1 MTHYNRAWRFNQ
13 RFARAKFADNR
24 RRLTSSR
31 NVDMLAR
38 MSATINTY
46 LKALD
51 GYQAT
56 EHSHRPALKDLFEAM
71 MPDAQATNEPRRIEC
86 GAPDFVIHRKEIPFG
101 YAETKN
107 IGANLDGAE
116 HEAQLN
122 RYCESLD
129 NLIFTDYLE
138 FRLFREGKCIQQ
150 VRIGELRGDKIKPLR
165 ENFDAFVDLVKHFAD
180 YQGCTISTADE
191 LANRMAHKAR
201 MLASVIEKAIDK
213 KGNGNGEDLTG
224 QWAVFRK
231 HLIHDLEP
239 AQFADIYAQTV
250 AYGMFAARLHDATAQ
265 PFTRKKAAELI
276 PPSNPFL
283 RKFFQHIA
291 GYDLDDRIVWIVD
304 DLADLFCAA
313 DVDELMK
320 GYGKQTERTDPFLHF
335 YETFLGAYDPAK
347 RKSRGVYYTPEPVVD
362 FIVRAVDE
370 LLCDKFKLT
379 RGIADDAKARIPIK
393 DAQGK
398 TQSREIHKVQIL
410 DPATGTGT
418 FLAAIVKHIAGTYYA
433 GQKGAWQ
440 SYVKAHLI
448 PRLNGFELLMA
459 AYSMAHVKLGM
470 VLRDSGCDVGDE
482 RLRVF
487 LTNALEEQHE
497 DSATLFARWLSEEAA
512 QANAIKRE
520 TPVMVVIGNPP
531 YSGESVNK
539 GAWITQLIELY
550 KREPG
555 GGKLQERNSKWL
567 NDDYVKF
574 IRCGQHFVDD
584 TGEGILAYITN
595 HSFLDNPTFRGM
607 RWSLLQ
613 SFDEIYILDLHG
625 NSKKKET
632 APDGSID
639 ENVFDIMQGVSINLF
654 VKTGAKKSGALAKV
668 FHFDLYG
675 KRTGKYE
682 FLNAH
687 TLKQVKFKKLKML
700 APQYYFVAKDY
711 KLNGHYER
719 GFSVDELFKI
729 NGVGITTAHDE
740 FSIGI
745 DKSELLNT
753 YREFQKSPRDAELLH
768 RRFNVAKKKGW
779 DILSGW
785 GNLQGEEDI
794 QNYIM
799 PVAYRPFDTRFIFY
813 EKKLVWRPVDKVMR
827 HFIDGENI
835 GLIFKRGGIEEKA
848 APVFLTK
855 HISESRSWSRPGM
868 QGVETNAPLYLYP
881 EPIPNTLEDRA
892 LRDPNLNMR
901 IVNTI
906 ADSLGLRFVIEKQ
919 QDDKTFAPIDL
930 LDYIYAV
937 LHSPAYR
944 EKYIE
949 FLKIDF
955 PRVPYPTDKNQFR
968 KLAKLGG
975 QLRELHLL
983 QTDQPLITEYN
994 HSGDNTVE
1002 KINWQLTDIQN
1013 QLGEVHINKNQ
1024 RFEKVPATAWEFYIG
1039 GYQPAQKWLKDRKGI
1054 ALTADDIR
1062 HWQKIIVALSET
1074 EKLMATIDSIQF
1086 IQ

>member
-1 MTHYNRAWRFNQ
+1 
-13 RFARAKFADNR
+13 
-24 RRLTSSR
+24 
-31 NVDMLAR
+31 MLA
-38 MSATINTY
+38 SIKQYLNTLGKTY
-46 LKALD
+46 S
-51 GYQAT
+51 AT
-56 EHSHRPALKDLFEAM
+56 EHSHRPALTMLLGEM
-71 MPDAQATNEPRRIEC
+71 IPDAQATNEPRRIEC

-107 IGANLDGAE
+107 IGANLDDAA
-116 HEAQLN
+116 HRAQIK
-122 RYCESLD
+122 RYSDALD
-129 NLIFTDYLE
+129 NLIFTDYLT
-138 FRLFREGKCIQQ
+138 FRLIREGAIVAEVC
-150 VRIGELRGDKIKPLR
+150 IGELRGGKIKPLPQ
-165 ENFDAFVDLVKHFAD
+165 NFDAFVDLLKSFSD

-201 MLASVIEKAIDK
+201 MLASVIAKAIATNEGEK
-213 KGNGNGEDLTG
+213 KDDLRA
-224 QWAVFRK
+224 QLEVFRK
-231 HLIHDLEP
+231 HLIHEIQP
-239 AQFADIYAQTV
+239 AEFADIYAQTI
-250 AYGMFAARLHDATAQ
+250 AYGMFAARLHDPT
-265 PFTRKKAAELI
+265 PRTFTREQAAKLI
-276 PPSNPFL
+276 PKANPFL

-291 GYDLDDRIVWIVD
+291 GYDLDDRIVWVVD

-313 DVDELMK
+313 DVGELMK
-320 GYGKQTERTDPFLHF
+320 DYGRQTERTDPFIHF

-370 LLCDKFKLT
+370 LLRDKFKL
-379 RGIADDAKARIPIK
+379 RDGIADYGKITVTEK
-393 DAQGK
+393 D
-398 TQSREIHKVQIL
+398 QSREMHKVQIL

-418 FLAAIVKHIAGTYYA
+418 FLAAIVKHIKRKYYA
-433 GQKGAWQ
+433 NQKGAWQ
-440 SYVKAHLI
+440 GYVNEHLI

-459 AYSMAHVKLGM
+459 AYAMAHIKLDM
-470 VLRDSGCDVGDE
+470 VLREDGCDVGDD

-487 LTNALEEQHE
+487 LTNALEEQHPDT
-497 DSATLFARWLSEEAA
+497 DSLLAIWLSEEAEE
-512 QANAIKRE
+512 ANKIKRE

-539 GAWITQLIELY
+539 GEWIAKLIEVY

-555 GGKLQERNSKWL
+555 GGKLQEKNPKWI

-574 IRCGQHFVDD
+574 IRCGQHFVDG
-584 TGEGILAYITN
+584 TGEGVLAYISN
-595 HSFLDNPTFRGM
+595 NGFIDNPTFRGM

-632 APDGSID
+632 APDGSAD

-654 VKTGAKKSGALAKV
+654 VKTGAKKAGALAKV

-675 KRTGKYE
+675 KRAGKYE

-687 TLKQVKFKKLKML
+687 NLKQVKFKKLKML

-719 GFSVDELFKI
+719 GFSVTELFSVNSVGIVTARDGFTIYHSREALENSIAAFRNMSDEDAREKYALGKDVRDWKI
-729 NGVGITTAHDE
+729 NLARRDLEVNV
-740 FSIGI
+740 F
-745 DKSELLNT
+745 NT
-753 YREFQKSPRDAELLH
+753 DNDSP
-768 RRFNVAKKKGW
+768 VQ
-779 DILSGW
+779 IC
-785 GNLQGEEDI
+785 
-794 QNYIM
+794 
-799 PVAYRPFDTRFIFY
+799 YRPFDTRFTYYTGKSKGFHCMPRG
-813 EKKLVWRPVDKVMR
+813 EVMR
-827 HFIDGENI
+827 HFIAKDNV
-835 GLIFKRGGIEEKA
+835 GLITIRR
-848 APVFLTK
+848 
-855 HISESRSWSRPGM
+855 SRSGKPWGE
-868 QGVETNAPLYLYP
+868 VFVTNLMASGSTAISALDINYVFPLYIYP

-901 IVNTI
+901 IVNAI
-906 ADSLGLRFVIEKQ
+906 ADNIGLRFVIEKQ
-919 QDDKTFAPIDL
+919 NDDKTFAPIDL

-955 PRVPYPTDKNQFR
+955 PRVPYPTDKTQFR

-975 QLRELHLL
+975 QLRALHLM
-983 QTDQPLITEYN
+983 QSDQPLITAYN
-994 HSGDNTVE
+994 QKGDNIVG
-1002 KINWQLTDIQN
+1002 KIKWETTDPVK
-1013 QLGEVHINKNQ
+1013 QLGKVHINAQ
-1024 RFEKVPATAWEFYIG
+1024 QCFDKVPATAWNFYIG

-1074 EKLMATIDSIQF
+1074 EKLMAEIDAAALV
-1086 IQ
+1086 

>member
-1 MTHYNRAWRFNQ
+1 
-13 RFARAKFADNR
+13 
-24 RRLTSSR
+24 
-31 NVDMLAR
+31 MLAR

-46 LKALD
+46 LNTLGKT
-51 GYQAT
+51 YSAT
-56 EHSHRPALKDLFEAM
+56 EHSHRPALTTLLGEM
-71 MPDAQATNEPRRIEC
+71 IPDAQATNEPRRIEC

-101 YAETKN
+101 YVETKN
-107 IGANLDGAE
+107 IGANLDDAA
-116 HEAQLN
+116 HRAQIKRYSEA
-122 RYCESLD
+122 LD
-129 NLIFTDYLE
+129 NLIFTDYLT
-138 FRLFREGKCIQQ
+138 FRLIREGAIVAEVC
-150 VRIGELRGDKIKPLR
+150 IGELRGGKIKPLPQ
-165 ENFDAFVDLVKHFAD
+165 NFDAFVDLLKSFSD
-180 YQGCTISTADE
+180 YQGLTISTADE

-201 MLASVIEKAIDK
+201 MLARVIAQAIGKEEDDRRENLSK
-213 KGNGNGEDLTG
+213 QLKG
-224 QWAVFRK
+224 FRK
-231 HLIHDLEP
+231 HLIHDITA
-239 AQFADIYAQTV
+239 AQFADIYAQTI
-250 AYGMFAARLHDATAQ
+250 AYGMFAARLHDSTARK
-265 PFTRKKAAELI
+265 FTRRIAADLI

-291 GYDLDDRIVWIVD
+291 GYDLDDRIVWVVD

-313 DVDELMK
+313 DVGELMK

-370 LLCDKFKLT
+370 LLRDKFKLAH
-379 RGIADDAKARIPIK
+379 GIADSSLVRNKE
-393 DAQGK
+393 
-398 TQSREIHKVQIL
+398 QSRDIHKVQIL

-418 FLAAIVKHIAGTYYA
+418 FLAAIVKHIAETYYA

-440 SYVKAHLI
+440 SYVNENLI

-487 LTNALEEQHE
+487 LTNALEEQHSDTE
-497 DSATLFARWLSEEAA
+497 TLFASWLSDEAKE
-512 QANAIKRE
+512 ANAIKRD

-531 YSGESVNK
+531 YSGESANK
-539 GAWITQLIELY
+539 GEWIGDLLDVY

-555 GGKLQERNSKWL
+555 GGKLQEKNSKWI

-595 HSFLDNPTFRGM
+595 HGFLDNPTFRGM

-625 NSKKKET
+625 NTKKKET

-639 ENVFDIMQGVSINLF
+639 ENVFDIQQGVSINLF
-654 VKTGAKKSGALAKV
+654 VKTGVKKAGALAKV

-675 KRTGKYE
+675 KRAAKYE

-687 TLKQVKFKKLKML
+687 NLKQVKFKKLKML

-719 GFSVDELFKI
+719 GFSVAELFSVNSVGIVTARDSFTIYRRRDELENSIAAFRNMSDEDAREKYALGEDTRDWKI
-729 NGVGITTAHDE
+729 NLARKDLEVNVFNYGD
-740 FSIGI
+740 
-745 DKSELLNT
+745 D
-753 YREFQKSPRDAELLH
+753 SP
-768 RRFNVAKKKGW
+768 VQ
-779 DILSGW
+779 IC
-785 GNLQGEEDI
+785 
-794 QNYIM
+794 
-799 PVAYRPFDTRFIFY
+799 YRPFDTRFTYYTGKSKGFHCMP
-813 EKKLVWRPVDKVMR
+813 RGKVMR

-835 GLIFKRGGIEEKA
+835 GLIACRQPRSSEKFSHA
-848 APVFLTK
+848 FVANT
-855 HISESRSWSRPGM
+855 ISEGCYISNRGNEINY
-868 QGVETNAPLYLYP
+868 VFPLYLYP

-892 LRDPNLNMR
+892 LRDPNLNMG
-901 IVNTI
+901 IVNAI
-906 ADSLGLRFVIEKQ
+906 ADNIGLRFVIEKQ
-919 QDDKTFAPIDL
+919 NDAKTFAPIDL

-975 QLRELHLL
+975 QLRALHLM

-994 HSGDNTVE
+994 HSGDNTVD
-1002 KINWQLTDIQN
+1002 KVNWQLTDN
-1013 QLGEVHINKNQ
+1013 KLGEVHINKNQ
-1024 RFEKVPATAWEFYIG
+1024 RFEKVPATAWEFFIG
-1039 GYQPAQKWLKDRKGI
+1039 GYQPAQKWLKDRKGV
-1054 ALTADDIR
+1054 ALTADDIH

-1074 EKLMATIDSIQF
+1074 EKLMAAIDSIE
-1086 IQ
+1086 

>member
-1 MTHYNRAWRFNQ
+1 
-13 RFARAKFADNR
+13 
-24 RRLTSSR
+24 
-31 NVDMLAR
+31 MLAR

-46 LKALD
+46 LNTLGKT
-51 GYQAT
+51 YSAT
-56 EHSHRPALKDLFEAM
+56 EHSHRPALTMLLGEM
-71 MPDAQATNEPRRIEC
+71 IPDAQATNEPRRIEC

-101 YAETKN
+101 YVETKN
-107 IGANLDGAE
+107 IGANLDDAA
-116 HEAQLN
+116 HRAQIK
-122 RYCESLD
+122 RYSDALD
-129 NLIFTDYLE
+129 NLIFTDYLT
-138 FRLFREGKCIQQ
+138 FRLIREGAVVAEVC
-150 VRIGELRGDKIKPLR
+150 IGELRGDKIKPLPQ
-165 ENFDAFVDLVKHFAD
+165 NFDAFVDLLKSFSD

-201 MLASVIEKAIDK
+201 MLARVIAQAIGKEEDDRRENLSK
-213 KGNGNGEDLTG
+213 QLKG
-224 QWAVFRK
+224 FRK
-231 HLIHDLEP
+231 HLIHDITA
-239 AQFADIYAQTV
+239 AQFADIYAQTI
-250 AYGMFAARLHDATAQ
+250 AYGMFAARLHDSTARK
-265 PFTRKKAAELI
+265 FTRRIAADLI

-291 GYDLDDRIVWIVD
+291 GYDLDDRIVWVVD

-313 DVDELMK
+313 DVGELMK

-370 LLCDKFKLT
+370 LLRDKFKLAH
-379 RGIADDAKARIPIK
+379 GIADSSLVRNKE
-393 DAQGK
+393 
-398 TQSREIHKVQIL
+398 QSRDIHKVQIL

-418 FLAAIVKHIAGTYYA
+418 FLAAIVKHIADTYYA

-440 SYVKAHLI
+440 SYVNENLI

-487 LTNALEEQHE
+487 LTNALEEQHSDTE
-497 DSATLFARWLSEEAA
+497 TLFASWLSDEAKE
-512 QANAIKRE
+512 ANAIKRD

-531 YSGESVNK
+531 YSGESANK
-539 GAWITQLIELY
+539 GEWIGDLLDVY

-555 GGKLQERNSKWL
+555 GGKLQEKNSKWI

-574 IRCGQHFVDD
+574 IRCGQHFVDN

-595 HSFLDNPTFRGM
+595 HGFLDNPTFRGM

-625 NSKKKET
+625 NTKKKET
-632 APDGSID
+632 APDGSAD

-675 KRTGKYE
+675 KRAAKYE

-687 TLKQVKFKKLKML
+687 NLKQVKFKKLKML
-700 APQYYFVAKDY
+700 APQYYFVPKDY

-719 GFSVDELFKI
+719 GFGVNELFSV
-729 NGVGITTAHDE
+729 NSAGIVTARDD
-740 FSIGI
+740 FTIYQNRNDLRKAIASFRNM
-745 DKSELLNT
+745 DNDT
-753 YREFQKSPRDAELLH
+753 ARREFALGPDAEDWKIHLARKDLEH
-768 RRFNVAKKKGW
+768 NVFAA
-779 DILSGW
+779 DNDL
-785 GNLQGEEDI
+785 
-794 QNYIM
+794 
-799 PVAYRPFDTRFIFY
+799 PVQICYRPFDTRFTYYTGQSKGFHC
-813 EKKLVWRPVDKVMR
+813 RPRSEVMR
-827 HFIDGENI
+827 HFIAKDNV
-835 GLIFKRGGIEEKA
+835 GLVTARKQSQPGGWHQLFI
-848 APVFLTK
+848 VNQM
-855 HISESRSWSRPGM
+855 SEGHFR
-868 QGVETNAPLYLYP
+868 VDINYTFPLYLYP

-892 LRDPNLNMR
+892 LRDPNLNMG
-901 IVNTI
+901 IVNAI
-906 ADSLGLRFVIEKQ
+906 ADNIGLRFVIEKQ
-919 QDDKTFAPIDL
+919 NDAKTFAPIDL

-937 LHSPAYR
+937 LHSPIYR

-983 QTDQPLITEYN
+983 QTDLPLITEYN
-994 HSGDNTVE
+994 HSGDNTVD
-1002 KINWQLTDIQN
+1002 KVNWQLTDN

-1054 ALTADDIR
+1054 ALTADDI
-1062 HWQKIIVALSET
+1062 HHYQKIIVALSET
-1074 EKLMATIDSIQF
+1074 EKLMAAIDSIE
-1086 IQ
+1086 